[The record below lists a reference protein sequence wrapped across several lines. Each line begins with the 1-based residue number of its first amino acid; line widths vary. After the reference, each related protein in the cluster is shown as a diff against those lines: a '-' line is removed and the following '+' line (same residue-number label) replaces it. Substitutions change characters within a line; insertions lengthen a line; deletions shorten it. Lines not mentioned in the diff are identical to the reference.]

1 MPHHVRRTALFGEW
15 IAAAYEQAS
24 RFSKDPVEV
33 SRLATVAIAEL
44 LERGHPLRSR
54 ATGLELS
61 AARP

>member
-24 RFSKDPVEV
+24 RFSVEV